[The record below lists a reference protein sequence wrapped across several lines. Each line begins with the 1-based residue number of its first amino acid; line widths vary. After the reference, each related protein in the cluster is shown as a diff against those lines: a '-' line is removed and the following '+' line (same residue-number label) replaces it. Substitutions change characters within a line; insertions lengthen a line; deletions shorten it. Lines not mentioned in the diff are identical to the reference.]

1 MQKITANLWFNG
13 NAREAVEYYTSVF
26 PNSKI
31 TGGSTY
37 PNSQEDG
44 LADFQLD
51 LAGKDLTIDF
61 SLDGHDFVA
70 INAGPEFSFNE
81 SVSFAVA
88 CKDQAEIDY
97 YWSKLSAHPENEQCG
112 WCKDKYGLSWQI
124 VPTDISELMKKP
136 DAFKTMMN
144 QKKIVIAEY

>member
-124 VPTDISELMKKP
+124 VPADISELMKKP
-136 DAFKTMMN
+136 DAFKIMMN
-144 QKKIVIAEY
+144 QKKIVIAKY

>member
-61 SLDGHDFVA
+61 SLDGHDLVA

-124 VPTDISELMKKP
+124 VPADISELMKKP
-136 DAFKTMMN
+136 DAFKIMMN